1 MRRLLMFGA
10 ARLAVGLFVGCPKD
24 DAWKVALSEES
35 VVEEKPGVDLDFP
48 SMNATVGTARLVG
61 LLRSPQAH
69 AGRTVRVTGE
79 AMDEKDENGKFH
91 YGIAIYDQGGCCPL
105 AMIEYVPAMTNALPQ
120 EGERIVL
127 TGTVAIPTEPAYSHF
142 IITGATVRQLNSN

>member
-10 ARLAVGLFVGCPKD
+10 AGLAVGLFVGCPQG
-24 DAWKVALSEES
+24 DARKTELSEDYAAEENAG
-35 VVEEKPGVDLDFP
+35 VELDFL

-61 LLRSPQAH
+61 LLRSPQSH
-69 AGRTVRVTGE
+69 TGRTVRVTGD
-79 AMDEKDENGKFH
+79 AIDEQDDAGKHH

-105 AMIEYVPAMTNALPQ
+105 AMIECVPAMTNALPQ